1 MYARI
6 DVDEISVKRY
16 GRRVEDLGESEV
28 KELAAWIASEVL
40 RLLADYRYIR
50 IRVDSEYAARLIWL
64 RIRRAACRGDFACQ
78 HSVYVRDE
86 DVVIR
91 PTSLA
96 GMLASSVNRDVS
108 IDIRDVIGF
117 LKIIGAQAVEVVA
130 PGTYYVLLRIAYER
144 KPVVAH
150 EPVQ

>member
-1 MYARI
+1 MYTRI
-6 DVDEISVKRY
+6 DVDEVSTRRY
-16 GRRVEDLGESEV
+16 GRRVEDLDESEV

-40 RLLADYRYIR
+40 RFLADYRYIR

-64 RIRRAACRGDFACQ
+64 RVRKAACKGEVMCQ
-78 HSVYVRDE
+78 HSMYVRDE

-91 PTSLA
+91 PASLA

-117 LKIIGAQAVEVVA
+117 LKVLGAQAVEVVA
-130 PGTYYVLLRIAYER
+130 PNVYYVLLRIAYER
-144 KPVVAH
+144 PVVAH
-150 EPVQ
+150 EPAQ